1 MGLILGLRKIPRA
14 AKQLSPC
21 TATTKPLSCILKPM
35 CLEPVLCNKRSHH
48 DEKPTHCSEE
58 EPPVAATRESPHT
71 ATKTS
76 RAKNNLKKLRI

>member
-35 CLEPVLCNKRSHH
+35 CLEPVLHDKRSHH
-48 DEKPTHCSEE
+48 GEKPAHLQE
-58 EPPVAATRESPHT
+58 A
-71 ATKTS
+71 
-76 RAKNNLKKLRI
+76 